1 MNDPRGMASHRYT
14 WAKIVYVYEVRVGSL
29 KKDLVW
35 YHRDGAHETTKLSS
49 SLLDLREP
57 CKA

>member
-1 MNDPRGMASHRYT
+1 MNDPRGMASYHYT

-29 KKDLVW
+29 KKDLVGL
-35 YHRDGAHETTKLSS
+35 HSDGGHETSKLNS
-49 SLLDLREP
+49 SLLGLREP